1 MKSSEENKD
10 FLFELTKSLQ
20 NTSISGSL
28 HGRVLELMDLQVH
41 IQTRINELNK
51 QIEEN
56 DPLKNRKEQKCK

>member
-56 DPLKNRKEQKCK
+56 DPLKNRKEQK

>member
-28 HGRVLELMDLQVH
+28 HGRVLELMDLKVH

-56 DPLKNRKEQKCK
+56 DPLKNRKEQK

>member
-28 HGRVLELMDLQVH
+28 HGRVLELMDLKIH

-56 DPLKNRKEQKCK
+56 DPLKNRKEQK